1 MEKLYALIEELSPAY
16 VQFWKEICEIET
28 PSHDKA
34 ALDTLVDKLE
44 AHAKAIGCGVYRE
57 AFEKAGDC
65 LRIDLPGDESKQPIV
80 LMAHMDTVHE
90 KGAFGPEPVTL
101 KDGIL
106 YGPGVND
113 CKNGVTM
120 SMLLLEAFQKSGVSH
135 PPIRVLY
142 TSDEEISA
150 RLSGRQGI
158 EFFEK
163 QAAGA
168 KAVLNCESGTKG
180 KLVVGRKGIG
190 NVELQITGKS
200 AHAGGSYFD
209 GASAVREA
217 AHKILAIEALSQPGG
232 NTFNCGVI
240 CGGTKT
246 NIVPE
251 ACTVEVDIRS
261 LEVQSMEDAIEQVRQ
276 IAEHTYVKGTSC
288 TMSIRSIRPPMEA
301 NEANYALLARV
312 NELAAELGMDPCEG
326 MISGGGSD
334 AAYTTRMGIP
344 TICSIGPCGWDV
356 HTVRERSDVSTLPI
370 RAKLVAKVICEL

>member
-16 VQFWKEICEIET
+16 VQFWKRICEIET

-34 ALDTLVDKLE
+34 ALDALVDVLE
-44 AHAKAIGCGVYRE
+44 QHAKDLGLGVYRE

-65 LRIDLPGDESKQPIV
+65 LRLDLPGDETKQPIV

-120 SMLLLEAFQKSGVSH
+120 IMLLMEAFLKSGVSH
-135 PPIRVLY
+135 PPVRALL

-150 RLSGRQGI
+150 SLSGKQGI
-158 EFFEK
+158 AFFETN
-163 QAAGA
+163 ARGA
-168 KAVLNCESGTKG
+168 KAALNCESGTKG

-190 NVELQITGKS
+190 HVTLEITGKA

-209 GASAVREA
+209 GASAIREA

-240 CGGTKT
+240 RGGTRT
-246 NIVPE
+246 NIVAE
-251 ACTVEVDIRS
+251 ACTVGIDVRS
-261 LEVQSMEDAIEQVRQ
+261 LEAQGMQTALEQVRQ
-276 IAEHTYVKGTSC
+276 IAEHSYVEGTSC
-288 TMSIRSIRPPMEA
+288 VMQVGAIRPPMEPTA
-301 NEANYALLARV
+301 ANYALLDRINA
-312 NELAAELGMDPCEG
+312 LAAELGMEHCEG
-326 MISGGGSD
+326 VVSGGGSD
-334 AAYTTRMGIP
+334 AAYTTCMGIP

-356 HTVRERSDVSTLPI
+356 HTVRERSDVSTLPE
-370 RAKLVAKVICEL
+370 RAKLVAKCICAL

>member
-1 MEKLYALIEELSPAY
+1 MEKLFALIEELSPAY

-34 ALDTLVDKLE
+34 AVDMLADKLE
-44 AHAKAIGCGVYRE
+44 AHAKAIGCEVYRE

-65 LRIDLPGDESKQPIV
+65 LRVDLPGDESRQPIV
-80 LMAHMDTVHE
+80 MMAHMDTVHE
-90 KGAFGPEPVTL
+90 KGAFGPETVIL

-113 CKNGVTM
+113 CKNGITM
-120 SMLLLEAFQKSGVSH
+120 SMLLLEAFQKSGYPH

-168 KAVLNCESGTKG
+168 KVVLNCESGTVG

-190 NVELQITGKS
+190 NVELQITGKA

-217 AHKILAIEALSQPGG
+217 AHKILAIEALSQRGG
-232 NTFNCGVI
+232 NTFNCGIVH
-240 CGGTKT
+240 GGTRP

-251 ACTVEVDIRS
+251 SCSVQIDIRS
-261 LEVQSMEDAIEQVRQ
+261 LEVEGMNAAIEQVRQ
-276 IAEHTYVKGTSC
+276 IAEHTYVEGTAC
-288 TMSIRSIRPPMEA
+288 TMTIGSIRPPMEA
-301 NEANYALLARV
+301 NEANYALIARI
-312 NELAAELGMDPCEG
+312 NELAAELGMAP
-326 MISGGGSD
+326 MTPVVSGGGSD

-344 TICSIGPCGWDV
+344 TVCSIGPCGWDV
-356 HTVRERSDVSTLPI
+356 HTIRERSDIATLPV
-370 RAKLVAKVICEL
+370 RAKLVAKCICEL

>member
-1 MEKLYALIEELSPAY
+1 MEKLYTLIEELSPAY

-34 ALDTLVDKLE
+34 AVDALADKLE
-44 AHAKAIGCGVYRE
+44 SHAKALGCSVCRE

-65 LRIDLPGDESKQPIV
+65 LRVDLPGDEGKQPIV

-90 KGAFGPEPVTL
+90 KGAFGPVPVTI
-101 KDGIL
+101 KDGVI

-113 CKNGVTM
+113 CKNGITM
-120 SMLLLEAFQKSGVSH
+120 SMLLLEAFQTCDVPH

-168 KAVLNCESGTKG
+168 KAVLNCESGTNG

-190 NVELQITGKS
+190 NVELQITGRA

-217 AHKILAIEALSQPGG
+217 AHKIVAIEAMSQPGG
-232 NTFNCGVI
+232 NTFNCGI
-240 CGGTKT
+240 IHGGTKT

-251 ACTVEVDIRS
+251 ACTVEVDIRA
-261 LEVQSMEDAIEQVRQ
+261 LEVHKMEEAIEQVRQ
-276 IAEHTYVKGTSC
+276 IAEHTYVEGTSC
-288 TMSIRSIRPPMEA
+288 SMTIRSIRPPMEA
-301 NEANYALLARV
+301 TPANYALLERI
-312 NELAAELGMDPCEG
+312 NEFAAELGMEPMEG

-344 TICSIGPCGWDV
+344 TICSVGPCGWDV
-356 HTVRERSDVSTLPI
+356 HTVRERADITTLPV
-370 RAKLVAKVICEL
+370 RAKLMAKCICEL

>member
-1 MEKLYALIEELSPAY
+1 MEKLFALIEELSPAY

-28 PSHDKA
+28 PSYDKA
-34 ALDTLVDKLE
+34 ALDTLADKLE
-44 AHAKAIGCGVYRE
+44 AHAKALGCSVYRE

-65 LRIDLPGDESKQPIV
+65 LRVDLPGDESRQPIV
-80 LMAHMDTVHE
+80 MMAHMDTVHE
-90 KGAFGPEPVTL
+90 KGAFGPETVIL

-113 CKNGVTM
+113 CKNGITM
-120 SMLLLEAFQKSGVSH
+120 SMLLLEAFQKSGYPH

-150 RLSGRQGI
+150 RLSGKQGI

-168 KAVLNCESGTKG
+168 KAVLNCESGTEG

-190 NVELQITGKS
+190 NLKLEIAGKA

-217 AHKILAIEALSQPGG
+217 AHKILAMEALSQPGG
-232 NTFNCGVI
+232 NTFNCGVVR
-240 CGGTKT
+240 GGTRT

-251 ACTVEVDIRS
+251 ACIIEVDIRS
-261 LEVQSMEDAIEQVRQ
+261 LEVQSMEEAIEQVRQ
-276 IAEHTYVKGTSC
+276 IAEHTYVEGTSC
-288 TMSIRSIRPPMEA
+288 TMTIRSIRPPMEPTPA
-301 NEANYALLARV
+301 NRALLERINA
-312 NELAAELGMDPCEG
+312 LAAELGMEPMEG

-356 HTVRERSDVSTLPI
+356 HTVRERSDVATLPV
-370 RAKLVAKVICEL
+370 RAKLVAKCICEL

>member
-1 MEKLYALIEELSPAY
+1 MEKLFALIEELSPAY

-34 ALDTLVDKLE
+34 AVDALADKLE
-44 AHAKAIGCGVYRE
+44 AHAKAIGCSVYRE

-65 LRIDLPGDESKQPIV
+65 LRVDLPGDKTRQPIV
-80 LMAHMDTVHE
+80 MMAHMDTVHE
-90 KGAFGPEPVTL
+90 KGAFGPEIVKL
-101 KDGIL
+101 EGNIL

-113 CKNGVTM
+113 CKNGIAM
-120 SMLLLEAFQKSGVSH
+120 SMLLLEAFAKSDTPH

-163 QAAGA
+163 QAAGCKVA
-168 KAVLNCESGTKG
+168 LNCESGSQG
-180 KLVVGRKGIG
+180 MIIVGRKGIG
-190 NVELQITGKS
+190 NIVLKITGKA
-200 AHAGGSYFD
+200 AHAGVCYYS

-217 AHKILAIEALSQPGG
+217 AHKILAIEAMSTPDG
-232 NTFNCGVI
+232 NTFNCGIV

-251 ACTVEVDIRS
+251 SCTVEVDIRS
-261 LEVQSMEDAIEQVRQ
+261 MEEASMQEAIERVRE
-276 IAEHTYVKGTSC
+276 IADHSYVEGTTC
-288 TMSIRSIRPPMEA
+288 TMTIGSVRPPMEPV
-301 NEANYALLARV
+301 EANWKLLERINV
-312 NELAAELGMDPCEG
+312 LAAELGMEPMEG
-326 MISGGGSD
+326 RISGGGSD

-344 TICSIGPCGWDV
+344 TVCSIGPCGWDV
-356 HTVRERSDVSTLPI
+356 HTVRERADVSTLPV
-370 RAKLVAKVICEL
+370 RAKLVAKCICEL